1 MKVLMHLHPCLIL
14 YRYHYCLVQTF
25 SVTAHTLV
33 SSLEMRLSLDKMH
46 VFFSN
51 SYLAERSSVACLAR
65 FSDGV
70 EES

>member
-1 MKVLMHLHPCLIL
+1 MKVLMHLHAFLIL
-14 YRYHYCLVQTF
+14 YRYRYWLVQTF
-25 SVTAHTLV
+25 SVTAHTLI

-51 SYLAERSSVACLAR
+51 SYLAERSSIASLAR
-65 FSDGV
+65 FSERV